1 MNEPTPKK
9 QYLVISRGQW
19 DEGAT
24 KQDVQAA
31 IDRFYAWYE
40 RNLASGRMLPGSRLH
55 AETRVVSRQSIVDGP
70 FTESKEIVG
79 GYWFIV
85 ASSLDE
91 AAALAAENPCLA
103 FGLTLEL
110 RPLDEARAMAAD
122 VTSETPVG
130 WRGAG
135 PDARARA
142 IGRRA

>member
-1 MNEPTPKK
+1 MNESTLKN

-24 KQDVQAA
+24 QHDVQAA

-40 RNLASGRMLPGSRLH
+40 HNLASGRMLPGSRLH
-55 AETRVVSRQSIVDGP
+55 ARTKVVSRQGVVDGP
-70 FTESKEIVG
+70 FTESKELVG

-91 AAALAAENPCLA
+91 AAALAAQNPCLA

-110 RPLDEARAMAAD
+110 RPLDQARATSTD
-122 VTSETPVG
+122 ITSETPEG
-130 WRGAG
+130 WK
-135 PDARARA
+135 
-142 IGRRA
+142 RR